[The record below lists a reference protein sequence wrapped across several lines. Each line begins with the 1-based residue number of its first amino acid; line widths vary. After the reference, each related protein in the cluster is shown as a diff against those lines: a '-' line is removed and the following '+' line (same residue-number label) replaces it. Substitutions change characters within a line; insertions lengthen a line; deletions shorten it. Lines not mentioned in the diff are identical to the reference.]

1 MTGSDRVD
9 GILQQMARVLNSNKN
24 FEMNDSFQLLFTQVR
39 TPPRGS
45 GHKRKMK
52 PGHRHPETFKRIKQ
66 SAISI
71 KNKDDLCCARAIV
84 TAKAKVDEHS
94 NWEGFKKGRR
104 IQLQQAQLLHH
115 EADVPFGPCG
125 YPELEKF
132 SKAPSLYDY
141 QLVLV
146 DETRGYKVCS
156 FGPPRDKQLVLLY
169 SGQHYDVI
177 AFSPRVLRDKLFLPS
192 LFKTLQQ

>member
-1 MTGSDRVD
+1 MVFCSKWLVSF
-9 GILQQMARVLNSNKN
+9 NSNEN
-24 FEMNDSFQLLFTQVR
+24 FEMNDSFQLSFTQVR

-66 SAISI
+66 SAITI
-71 KNKDDLCCARAIV
+71 KNKDELCCARAIV

-104 IQLQQAQLLHH
+104 TQLQQAKLLHH
-115 EADVPFGPCG
+115 EADVPFGLCG

-132 SKAPSLYDY
+132 SKAPWLYNY
-141 QLVLV
+141 
-146 DETRGYKVCS
+146 
-156 FGPPRDKQLVLLY
+156 
-169 SGQHYDVI
+169 
-177 AFSPRVLRDKLFLPS
+177 
-192 LFKTLQQ
+192 